1 MRKKRKLP
9 LLLISTLLLVVGAAV
24 YLYLGAHPWKKKEPA
39 YETAPITKGDVIA
52 RVTATGNLQAVTQV
66 TVGSQMSGIVQALY
80 VDFNS
85 RVRKGQP
92 LAQLDPSNLRAQV
105 EQTTASVNNALSQ
118 LANQQANLGNAG
130 ANVRSAEAAVTSA
143 VAKVETAR
151 AALANAQAGLSTAQA
166 NLRKGQA
173 DLVLAQRN
181 QTRQQTLRSRD
192 LIAASELDTAAT
204 SRLTAQAS
212 VEALQAQ
219 VEGARANYRS
229 ALANVDAAKAEVQA
243 AQMRVDSAM
252 QQQAAAAAQVQ
263 GAKAQVS
270 QAQANLR
277 QAQVNLGYTTIRSPI
292 DGIVLDRKVEVGQ
305 TVAAQFQAPDLFTMA
320 ENLEQIRVQTSVDEA
335 DIGQVKKGQR
345 AMFTVD
351 AYPNERFRGVVTE
364 VRQAPVTV
372 QSVVTYTVIIQTSNP
387 DGKLKPGMTAN
398 VNINVDSRRDVLLVP
413 NQALRFRPPNAE
425 QGTARPTRTPRPRMT
440 PGERRE
446 RVRESVV
453 YTVDPANPEKLIEH
467 KITPGLTDGTNTE
480 IVKGDL
486 KEGDQVVT
494 SAGTEAGK
502 STPTTGSGPGRRG
515 PPGMRMF

>member
-1 MRKKRKLP
+1 MRKKKRLP
-9 LLLISTLLLVVGAAV
+9 ILLISTVLLVVGAAV
-24 YLYLGAHPWKKKEPA
+24 YFYLGSNPWKKKQPK
-39 YETAPITKGDVIA
+39 YETAAVTKGDVVA

-66 TVGSQMSGIVQALY
+66 TVGSQVSGIVQALY

-85 RVRKGQP
+85 RVKKGQA
-92 LAQLDPSNLRAQV
+92 LAQLDPSTFRAQV

-143 VAKVETAR
+143 QAKVETAR
-151 AALANAQAGLSTAQA
+151 AALANAQAALSTSQA

-173 DLVLAQRN
+173 DLVLASRN
-181 QTRQQTLRSRD
+181 QQRQQSLRSRD
-192 LIAASELDTAAT
+192 LIAASDLDTAAT

-219 VEGARANYRS
+219 IEGAKANYRS
-229 ALANVDAAKAEVQA
+229 ALANVDSAKAEVQA
-243 AQMRVDSAM
+243 ARMRVDAAL
-252 QQQAAAAAQVQ
+252 QQQAAARAQVQ

-277 QAQVNLGYTTIRSPI
+277 QAQVNLGWTTIRSPI

-335 DIGQVKKGQR
+335 DIGQVHKGQR
-345 AMFTVD
+345 AVFTVD

-413 NQALRFRPPNAE
+413 NQALRFRPPTTE
-425 QGTARPTRTPRPRMT
+425 KDTRTPRPRWT
-440 PGERRE
+440 PGERPRE
-446 RVRESVV
+446 RVRQSTV
-453 YTVDPANPEKLIEH
+453 YTLDPSHPEKLIEH
-467 KITPGLTDGTNTE
+467 KITPGLSDGVNTE

-486 KEGDQVVT
+486 KEGDVVVT
-494 SAGTEAGK
+494 ASESDAAK
-502 STPTTGSGPGRRG
+502 STPSSGGGPGRRG